1 MNVFSIK
8 TVLYT
13 VFALLAFAGN
23 SVFCRLALS
32 ENKIDAASFTTIR
45 LLSGIVVLAV
55 ILKMAKVEAST
66 TSKGNWKA
74 SFMLFIYAV
83 TFSYAYTTLE
93 TGIGA
98 LVLFASVQMTMIAAS
113 LFTGNKL
120 HYLEWV
126 GVLTAFSG
134 FVYLVFPDLSTPSL
148 MGFVLMAISG
158 IAWGMYTLFGRGS
171 NNPLSDT
178 AYNFLCTLPF
188 MLVLTAVT
196 FQQATLSWD
205 GVLLAVLSG
214 GIASGIGYTIWYIAL
229 GGLSITQAAVV
240 QLLVPAIAAIGGLLF
255 ADETLSYRLVLSS
268 LIILGGILVVIMGR
282 HSSIQRE

>member
-8 TVLYT
+8 TTLYT

-32 ENKIDAASFTTIR
+32 ANEIDAASFTTIR

-55 ILKMAKVEAST
+55 ILKMANLKASN
-66 TSKGNWKA
+66 TSKGSWKA
-74 SFMLFIYAV
+74 SFMLFIYAI

-93 TGIGA
+93 TGTGA
-98 LVLFASVQMTMIAAS
+98 LVLFASVQMTMVVAS
-113 LFTGNKL
+113 LFSGKKL

-134 FVYLVFPDLSTPSL
+134 FVYLVLPDLSTPSL
-148 MGFVLMAISG
+148 TGFVLMAISG
-158 IAWGMYTLFGRGS
+158 IAWGIYTLFGRAS
-171 NNPLSDT
+171 SNPLSDT
-178 AYNFLCTLPF
+178 AYNFIYTLPF
-188 MLVLTAVT
+188 VLILTAVT

-205 GVLLAVLSG
+205 GILLAVLSG
-214 GIASGIGYTIWYIAL
+214 GIASGIGYTIWYMAV

-240 QLLVPAIAAIGGLLF
+240 QLLVPAIAAMGGVLF
-255 ADETLSYRLVLSS
+255 ADEILSYRLLLSS
-268 LIILGGILVVIMGR
+268 LIIFGGILAVILGR
-282 HSSIQRE
+282 HFAIK